1 MVTLLTYILTF
12 WEIVGHLEEGA
23 GDLQVPTFILHC
35 IDRSKPLHTPNIIH
49 TSMSQAKEWYRL
61 GCIHMSFCKTL
72 IVVERQP
79 FRPYSQRR
87 ASRWNGE
94 RFIKSCVSF
103 ARWKRFTQSFPAFW
117 GFSVGRSLL
126 AVCHPLENLRKLH
139 RRESYVVSN
148 DSILLLVL
156 VEKN

>member
-103 ARWKRFTQSFPAFW
+103 ARWKRF
-117 GFSVGRSLL
+117 GDSLL
-126 AVCHPLENLRKLH
+126 AEAYWQSAIHWKTWENYIDENLT
-139 RRESYVVSN
+139 SFQMTQFFCWSW
-148 DSILLLVL
+148 
-156 VEKN
+156 